1 MVSNIEAQQFLT
13 IFLGKTNT
21 YVKNSLPKEAPKAG
35 QKIKTDIINVE
46 GKVDRDLMTS
56 HLEGEFGVGICP
68 VNAEGKCRFGVLDI
82 DYYGADIKKM
92 LHFIK
97 EYQLPLLPFRSKS
110 GGLHV
115 YLFLTKAVSAKSVR
129 EALSLIAYYFS
140 LENIYGKGKV

>member
-56 HLEGEFGVGICP
+56 H
-68 VNAEGKCRFGVLDI
+68 
-82 DYYGADIKKM
+82 
-92 LHFIK
+92 
-97 EYQLPLLPFRSKS
+97 
-110 GGLHV
+110 
-115 YLFLTKAVSAKSVR
+115 
-129 EALSLIAYYFS
+129 
-140 LENIYGKGKV
+140 